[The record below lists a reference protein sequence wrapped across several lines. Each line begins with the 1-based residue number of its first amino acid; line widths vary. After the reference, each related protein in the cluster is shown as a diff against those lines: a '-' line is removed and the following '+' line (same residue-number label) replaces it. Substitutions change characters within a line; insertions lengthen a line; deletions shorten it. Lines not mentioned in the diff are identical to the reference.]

1 MIVVLIA
8 AAVLLAA
15 WLAGRFAVRIGQAP
29 IMGEVVATIVLGSV
43 VAAVVP
49 SGIPGAAELGW
60 VGKVG
65 VLLFIFAIGQHLERR
80 TVGAERLLVRRVLL
94 AAVVPA
100 GLAGAGLALLANWTG
115 ALRGDA
121 PLLALVAFGMV
132 AMTMTAVP
140 VLSRILTEADLLH
153 TRIGVVSM
161 TSATTID
168 AVGWLLLSVALAL
181 ASGGGAA
188 IVALSGVGVLVLLVV
203 ATLGLARLL
212 RENRGLARVERRFPI
227 PVALVLGVA
236 VLLAGIGVE
245 RLHMPALIGAFLL
258 GVAVPRMQVT
268 RWLSRC
274 GAVLLPLYF
283 FSSALGVRLHVP
295 DAPTWIAIG
304 LVTTL
309 AVVTKM
315 GAVYW
320 AVKDTDLTRRESG
333 LLAALMNTR
342 GLTELVV
349 IQIGLTAGLLTHGAY
364 TALLVMSITTTLL
377 SGHLAMRWSR
387 SMLTSTSTTG
397 DRPNP

>member
-1 MIVVLIA
+1 MITVLVA
-8 AAVLLAA
+8 AAALLTAR
-15 WLAGRFAVRIGQAP
+15 LVGRFAVRVGQAP
-29 IMGEVVATIVLGSV
+29 IMGEVVATILLGSV

-49 SGIPGAAELGW
+49 SGIPGAPVLGW

-65 VLLFIFAIGQHLERR
+65 VLLFIFAIGQHLEPR
-80 TVGAERLLVRRVLL
+80 TLGADRPLVRRVLL

-121 PLLALVAFGMV
+121 PLPALVIFGIV

-140 VLSRILTEADLLH
+140 VLSRILTETNLLH

-168 AVGWLLLSVALAL
+168 AISWLLLSVGLAL
-181 ASGGGAA
+181 ASGAGAA
-188 IVALSGVGVLVLLVV
+188 TVALTGVGVLVSLVV

-212 RENRGLARVERRFPI
+212 RGNRGLARAEQQFPI
-227 PVALVLGVA
+227 PMALVLGATV
-236 VLLAGIGVE
+236 VLAGVGVE

-258 GVAVPRMQVT
+258 GVALPRMEVT

-274 GAVLLPLYF
+274 GGVLLPLYF

-295 DAPTWIAIG
+295 DAPTWVAIG

-320 AVKDTDLTRRESG
+320 AVKNTDLTRRESG

-349 IQIGLTAGLLTHGAY
+349 IQIGLTAGLLTPGAY
-364 TALLVMSITTTLL
+364 TSLLVMSITTTLL

-387 SMLTSTSTTG
+387 STATSTSTVH